1 MARRKSDQ
9 EPVPMAPAHRKV
21 RRHWRR
27 AKCSCGL
34 AWPCPDR
41 LLLNITRQR
50 PATDPHSRAWALQQ
64 TALYPP
70 MGRARRLTP
79 GQAYRTNDGR
89 S

>member
-50 PATDPHSRAWALQQ
+50 PATDPHSGV
-64 TALYPP
+64 PV
-70 MGRARRLTP
+70 GRAGRLTP
-79 GQAYRTNDGR
+79 GQAYRTNVGR